1 MPTPW
6 RWRHWRSL
14 INAKL
19 IWRRYPGTSLADAM
33 TDPPGLQTQTTTPAF
48 ISPNRNQ
55 SDAVIG
61 GVAALFILLVALNLI
76 SRWMIRICRP
86 NEMLVVTGSR
96 SNQGQQGIKGYR
108 VVANGGWTFVKPILE
123 TARRMDVTLLPVM
136 VEVKNAYSKGGTPLN
151 IQAIANVKVSSEP
164 EVRNNA
170 IERFLGRDREEIVQV
185 ARENLEGNLR
195 SVLAQLTPEEVNEDR
210 LRFAERIAEDVGDD
224 LRRLGLQLDTFKIQS
239 VSDDVDYL
247 NSISRRRVAQIVR
260 DAEIAEAEAIGEA
273 ERKEAEMEE
282 VAEVVRTEAE
292 TVVLEKDNAVRTKVA
307 QMEKQARSE
316 EERTTAAELEAKA
329 KAQQKLQK
337 VRSELERLRLQ
348 AEEVLPA
355 QASQKARELRA
366 RGQAAATAEDVK
378 ASALVNDLL
387 TQVWEDAGSTAELVF
402 LLQQIEMV
410 LDQATRLPS
419 RLTLHRV
426 TSLDGN
432 DATSLASLVAL
443 NHVVVR
449 QFFEQVKEILG
460 IDLLATL
467 STNQQGDH

>member
-1 MPTPW
+1 
-6 RWRHWRSL
+6 
-14 INAKL
+14 
-19 IWRRYPGTSLADAM
+19 M

-96 SNQGQQGIKGYR
+96 SNQGQQGMKGYR

-316 EERTTAAELEAKA
+316 EERTTAAELEARA
-329 KAQQKLQK
+329 KAQQQLQK
-337 VRSELERLRLQ
+337 VHSELERLRL
-348 AEEVLPA
+348 
-355 QASQKARELRA
+355 
-366 RGQAAATAEDVK
+366 QAAATAEDVK

>member
-1 MPTPW
+1 
-6 RWRHWRSL
+6 
-14 INAKL
+14 
-19 IWRRYPGTSLADAM
+19 M
-33 TDPPGLQTQTTTPAF
+33 TDPPVLQTQATTPAF
-48 ISPNRNQ
+48 LPPNRNQ
-55 SDAVIG
+55 SEAVIG
-61 GVAALFILLVALNLI
+61 GVTALFILLVALNLI

-96 SNQGQQGIKGYR
+96 SNQGQQGMKGYR

-123 TARRMDVTLLPVM
+123 TARRMDVTLLPVL

-151 IQAIANVKVSSEP
+151 IQAIANVKVSSDP
-164 EVRNNA
+164 DVRNNA
-170 IERFLGRDREEIVQV
+170 IERFLGRDSEEIVQV
-185 ARENLEGNLR
+185 AKENLEGNLR
-195 SVLAQLTPEEVNEDR
+195 SVLAQLTPEQVNEDR
-210 LRFAERIAEDVGDD
+210 LRFAERIADDVGDD
-224 LRRLGLQLDTFKIQS
+224 LRRLGMQLDTLKIQS
-239 VSDDVDYL
+239 VFDDVDYL

-282 VAEVVRTEAE
+282 VAEVVRTKAD

-316 EERTTAAELEAKA
+316 EERTTAAELEARA
-329 KAQQKLQK
+329 KAQQQLQK
-337 VRSELERLRLQ
+337 VRSELERLRLE

-355 QASQKARELRA
+355 QARQRARELRA

-419 RLTLHRV
+419 RLTLKRI

-467 STNQQGDH
+467 STTQQGDN

>member
-1 MPTPW
+1 
-6 RWRHWRSL
+6 
-14 INAKL
+14 
-19 IWRRYPGTSLADAM
+19 M
-33 TDPPGLQTQTTTPAF
+33 THPPGLQTQATTPAF
-48 ISPNRNQ
+48 IPSNRNQ
-55 SDAVIG
+55 SEVVIG

-123 TARRMDVTLLPVM
+123 TARRMDVTLLPVL

-170 IERFLGRDREEIVQV
+170 IERFLGRNPEEIVQV

-195 SVLAQLTPEEVNEDR
+195 SVLAQLTPEQVNEDR

-260 DAEIAEAEAIGEA
+260 DAEIAEAEAIGQA
-273 ERKEAEMEE
+273 ERIEAEMAE

-292 TVVLEKDNAVRTKVA
+292 TVVLAKDNEVRTKVA

-316 EERTTAAELEAKA
+316 EERTGAAELEARA
-329 KAQQKLQK
+329 RAEQQLQK
-337 VRSELERLRLQ
+337 VRAELERLRLRAEAVLPSQ
-348 AEEVLPA
+348 AE
-355 QASQKARELRA
+355 QKAQELKA

-410 LDQATRLPS
+410 LQQATRLPS
-419 RLTLHRV
+419 QLRLKRV
-426 TSLDGN
+426 TALDGD
-432 DATSLASLVAL
+432 DASSLASLVAV
-443 NHVVVR
+443 NHKVVR
-449 QFFEQVKEILG
+449 QFFDQVKDILG
-460 IDLLATL
+460 VDLLATL
-467 STNQQGDH
+467 SSTGVS

>member
-1 MPTPW
+1 MTN
-6 RWRHWRSL
+6 RTILESQ
-14 INAKL
+14 
-19 IWRRYPGTSLADAM
+19 PG
-33 TDPPGLQTQTTTPAF
+33 PPGFLP
-48 ISPNRNQ
+48 SNRSQ

-61 GVAALFILLVALNLI
+61 GAVTLFVVLVALNLI

-96 SNQGQQGIKGYR
+96 SNQGQKGVKGYR

-123 TARRMDVTLLPVM
+123 TARRMDVTLLPVL
-136 VEVKNAYSKGGTPLN
+136 VEVNNAYSKGGTPLN
-151 IQAIANVKVSSEP
+151 IQAIANVKVSSDP
-164 EVRNNA
+164 AVRNNA
-170 IERFLGRDREEIVQV
+170 IERFLGRDSAEIVQV
-185 ARENLEGNLR
+185 AKENLEGNLR
-195 SVLAQLTPEEVNEDR
+195 SVLAQLTPEQVNEDR
-210 LRFAERIAEDVGDD
+210 LRFAEQIADEVGAD
-224 LRRLGLQLDTFKIQS
+224 LRRLGLQLDTLKIQS

-260 DAEIAEAEAIGEA
+260 DAEIAEAEAIGQA
-273 ERKEAEMEE
+273 ERLEAEMEE
-282 VAEVVRTEAE
+282 VAEVVRTDAE
-292 TVVLEKDNAVRTKVA
+292 TIVVEKDNVVRTKVA

-329 KAQQKLQK
+329 RAQQKLQK

-355 QASQKARELRA
+355 QAEQKARELRA
-366 RGQAAATAEDVK
+366 RGKAAATAEDVK

-387 TQVWEDAGSTAELVF
+387 TQVWEEAGSTAELVF

-410 LDQATRLPS
+410 LEQATRLPA
-419 RLTLHRV
+419 RMTLKRI
-426 TSLDGN
+426 TSLDG
-432 DATSLASLVAL
+432 DAASSLSNLVAL

-467 STNQQGDH
+467 TNTPSTN

>member
-1 MPTPW
+1 
-6 RWRHWRSL
+6 
-14 INAKL
+14 
-19 IWRRYPGTSLADAM
+19 M
-33 TDPPGLQTQTTTPAF
+33 TIRPVLQSQSSPPGFLP
-48 ISPNRNQ
+48 SNRSQ

-61 GVAALFILLVALNLI
+61 GAVTLFVVLVALNLI

-96 SNQGQQGIKGYR
+96 SNQEHQGVKGYR

-123 TARRMDVTLLPVM
+123 TARRMDVTLLPVL
-136 VEVKNAYSKGGTPLN
+136 VEVNNAYSKGGTPLN
-151 IQAIANVKVSSEP
+151 IQAIANVKVSSDP
-164 EVRNNA
+164 AVRNNA
-170 IERFLGRDREEIVQV
+170 IERFLGRDSAEIVQV
-185 ARENLEGNLR
+185 AKENLEGNLR
-195 SVLAQLTPEEVNEDR
+195 SVLAQLTPEQVNEDR
-210 LRFAERIAEDVGDD
+210 LRFAEQIADEVGAD
-224 LRRLGLQLDTFKIQS
+224 LRRLGLQLDTLKIQS

-260 DAEIAEAEAIGEA
+260 DAEIAEAEAIGQA
-273 ERKEAEMEE
+273 ERLEAEMEE

-292 TVVLEKDNAVRTKVA
+292 TVVMEKDNAVRTKVA

-329 KAQQKLQK
+329 RAQQKLQK

-355 QASQKARELRA
+355 QAEQKARELRA
-366 RGQAAATAEDVK
+366 RGKAAATAEDVK

-387 TQVWEDAGSTAELVF
+387 TQVWEEAGSTAELVF

-410 LDQATRLPS
+410 LEQATRLPT
-419 RLTLHRV
+419 RMTLKRI
-426 TSLDGN
+426 TSLDG
-432 DATSLASLVAL
+432 DAASSLSNLVAL

-467 STNQQGDH
+467 SSNTTVN